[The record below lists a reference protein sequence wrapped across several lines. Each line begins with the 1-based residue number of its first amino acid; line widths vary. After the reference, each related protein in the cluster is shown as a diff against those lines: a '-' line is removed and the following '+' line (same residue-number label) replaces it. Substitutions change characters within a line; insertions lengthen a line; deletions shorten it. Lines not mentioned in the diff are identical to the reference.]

1 MSNAELNVSKHIKF
15 MYNDKEIKIR
25 VFKKMNKMQLNELKN
40 AIAGIAG
47 STDFE
52 IWNKKVDEKLCLTT
66 LYLAKDED
74 QPLTAISKASGV

>member
-1 MSNAELNVSKHIKF
+1 MSNAELNVSKHVKF

-47 STDFE
+47 STNFE
-52 IWNKKVDEKLCLTT
+52 IWNKKGDEKLCLTT

-74 QPLTAISKASGV
+74 QPLNAISKGSGV